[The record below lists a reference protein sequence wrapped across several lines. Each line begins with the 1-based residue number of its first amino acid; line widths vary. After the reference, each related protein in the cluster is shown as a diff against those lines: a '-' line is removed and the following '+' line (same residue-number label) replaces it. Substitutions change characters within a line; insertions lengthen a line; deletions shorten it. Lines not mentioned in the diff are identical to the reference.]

1 MLLQASELMQERDGL
16 AKLARELDVANTGLR
31 LALKLKEEKCK
42 GLAQSAQV
50 GLHHAFLPASV

>member
-1 MLLQASELMQERDGL
+1 MQERDGL

-31 LALKLKEEKCK
+31 LALKLKEKKCK